1 MERTFGW
8 RHFRVKSKRRTANK
22 EWFVEMVATCDENT
36 QFWVNAQNLKVL
48 CTFPLYLVQPP
59 LS

>member
-8 RHFRVKSKRRTANK
+8 RHFRVKSKRRAGNK

-36 QFWVNAQNLKVL
+36 QFWVNAQNLKVCSL
-48 CTFPLYLVQPP
+48 RTMKA
-59 LS
+59 